1 VSDLSVSSLGLG
13 APVVDPATEPAAVRN
28 GDATAKDAY
37 QTGLGFEQMLV
48 SELTQEL
55 QSSTSSDGS
64 DGSGGG
70 DGSDSGLLGN
80 SSDSADML
88 GQLLPQA
95 LTQGI
100 TSTGGL
106 GVAAQIAASIDPALR
121 GKLS

>member
-1 VSDLSVSSLGLG
+1 MSDLSVSSLGL
-13 APVVDPATEPAAVRN
+13 ATPAVDPATEPAAVRN
-28 GDATAKDAY
+28 GGTKAEQAY
-37 QTGLGFEQMLV
+37 ETGLAFEQMLV